1 MMKIKSLTVLG
12 IAGSLSA
19 CATLPSSGPTGSQV
33 VKSVTKSEV
42 PSDISIVEVVDA
54 ATVPATVQDAVAPLP
69 DLPPPPTDRVGP
81 GDVLQVSIYEAGVSL
96 FGGGGGGG
104 GGSSSSPSTFDSSAK
119 AHTLQGIRVTDDG
132 DIIIPYAGKLHVAGK
147 TIGQVQ
153 SQIQRALLGFT
164 QQPQVLITPSNVIT
178 NSVIVSGEI
187 TRPGRLLLQTN
198 RETLSDVIALAG
210 GYRGRAAEVAV
221 RVTRGDQTV
230 ELRMSDLVERTGS
243 EMHVYPGDRI
253 TLITAPRSFSMLG
266 APGRVDLIPFSRSS
280 ISLTEA
286 IASAGGIN
294 PNVGDPAAVFVFR
307 YVTDAE
313 GKLKPVVYHLNMM
326 RTQSY
331 FLTQRF
337 AMRDRDILY
346 VGNARANQPSKVI
359 QLVSQLFS
367 PILTVTSAVQTV
379 KLSR

>member
-1 MMKIKSLTVLG
+1 MKMKALTVLG

-42 PSDISIVEVVDA
+42 PSDISIVEIEDA
-54 ATVPATVQDAVAPLP
+54 TTLPATVQDAAVPLP

-81 GDVLQVSIYEAGVSL
+81 GDVLQIAIYEAGVSL
-96 FGGGGGGG
+96 FGGGGGN
-104 GGSSSSPSTFDSSAK
+104 GSTSGPSTFDSSAK

-164 QQPQVLITPSNVIT
+164 QQPQVLITTSNVIT

-187 TRPGRLLLQTN
+187 TKPGRLPLQTN
-198 RETLSDVIALAG
+198 RETLSDVVALAG
-210 GYRGRAAEVAV
+210 GYRGRASEIAV

-230 ELRMSDLVERTGS
+230 ELRMTDLIERTGS
-243 EMHVYPGDRI
+243 DMRAYPGDRVA
-253 TLITAPRSFSMLG
+253 LISAPRSFSMLG
-266 APGRVDLIPFSRSS
+266 APGRVDLIPFSRST

-286 IASAGGIN
+286 IATAGGIN

-307 YVTDAE
+307 YVVDAE
-313 GKLKPVVYHLNMM
+313 GKPKPVVYHLNMM

-331 FLTQRF
+331 FLSQRF
-337 AMRDRDILY
+337 TMRDHDILY